1 MSVDKS
7 KADKAAEALHTKITP
22 ADEESIKDKFLG
34 KFREFTASQGI
45 LGLTPVPLGGG
56 LVDSLFDSLKTLW
69 AMLTDKDYVITW
81 DTKKWILVAL
91 GYFASPIDLIPDFI
105 PGIGYVDD
113 AMVVAYVVHKISEEI
128 VRYRA
133 ARNIQ

>member
-7 KADKAAEALHTKITP
+7 QADKAAEALHNKITP
-22 ADEESIKDKFLG
+22 ADETSIKDKFVRKLG
-34 KFREFTASQGI
+34 EFTASGA
-45 LGLTPVPLGGG
+45 VASSGGG
-56 LVDSLFDSLKTLW
+56 LLGTLVDSLKTLW

-81 DTKKWILVAL
+81 ETKRWILVAL
-91 GYFASPIDLIPDFI
+91 GYFVSPIDLIPDFI
-105 PGIGYVDD
+105 PAIGHVDD